1 MMGAT
6 WGWVREE
13 DCTFLLPMVNADLNP
28 VVEIQKI
35 YKKLMA
41 GSRQNHIIRTD
52 YQQTV
57 DELQMVF

>member
-1 MMGAT
+1 
-6 WGWVREE
+6 
-13 DCTFLLPMVNADLNP
+13 MVNADLNP
-28 VVEIQKI
+28 VVEIQKT